1 MSTQRKAKIHRTKEE
16 KMKIISEARKA
27 GVTKTCVKYGIFPA
41 SYYSWVKKLG
51 AMGEEG
57 LSHGMTKE
65 HLKEIKRLQKE
76 NDRLRNLLV
85 QQQLESS
92 MKDEL
97 IKKKYQYLKPKKS

>member
-1 MSTQRKAKIHRTKEE
+1 MSTQRKAKVHRTKDE
-16 KMKIISEARKA
+16 KIKIISEARKE
-27 GVTKTCVKYGIFPA
+27 GVTKTCEKYGIFPA
-41 SYYSWVKKLG
+41 TYYAWAKKLET
-51 AMGEEG
+51 MGVEG

-65 HLKEIKRLQKE
+65 HLKEIKRLQNE

-97 IKKKYQYLKPKKS
+97 IKKKYQYLKPKRS